1 MRILTACSLAILLAP
16 CSQAADVAGYVLA
29 VQGKWSLQGQPAEL
43 VVGAPVVQGASLV
56 AASPVAGDHIVVV
69 EFRSGAVLVAR
80 QCDTA
85 RACAR
90 PLVVPRQS
98 EARAQGSPVARLL
111 NGILA
116 RIAGDPDRYITTL
129 SRGSARLVDA
139 VLPWSE
145 GGVELAPVLPVLP
158 AGGEHAIAL
167 VTLQCRGPGA
177 CPQQPLMS
185 HIGGR
190 RTSGRRRCTGSPP
203 DSTNSSSTDRAARSG
218 PSAPL
223 PGSCCCQR
231 HNMPAQKKSTGP
243 AQASRNVGAR
253 TSTPPPSRAFS
264 VRCSRSSRAPE
275 RRLPAGSSPVQD
287 CPLPSAG
294 RGLKRCRSR
303 SIGWRWRRNKLDAS
317 TPSTTARAA
326 NTA

>member
-1 MRILTACSLAILLAP
+1 MRILPACSLAILLAP
-16 CSQAADVAGYVLA
+16 CGQAADVAGYVLA
-29 VQGKWSLQGQPAEL
+29 MQGKWSLQGQPAKL
-43 VVGAPVVQGASLV
+43 VVGAPVVQGTSLV
-56 AASPVAGDHIVVV
+56 AASPAAGDHIVVV
-69 EFRSGAVLVAR
+69 ESRSGAVLVTR

-158 AGGEHAIAL
+158 AGGDHAIAL
-167 VTLQCRGPGA
+167 ITLQCRGPGA

-185 HIGGR
+185 HIG
-190 RTSGRRRCTGSPP
+190 SPTGQR
-203 DSTNSSSTDRAARSG
+203 STTVHGLAPGLYELVVHRSRGSIG
-218 PSAPL
+218 PE
-223 PGSCCCQR
+223 
-231 HNMPAQKKSTGP
+231 
-243 AQASRNVGAR
+243 
-253 TSTPPPSRAFS
+253 
-264 VRCSRSSRAPE
+264 RAPAWILL
-275 RRLPAGSSPVQD
+275 LPAPQH
-287 CPLPSAG
+287 
-294 RGLKRCRSR
+294 
-303 SIGWRWRRNKLDAS
+303 
-317 TPSTTARAA
+317 ARAEEIYRA
-326 NTA
+326 GADLAERWGTDVDAATKQGFLRALLAELAGG